1 MNLRENC
8 GGVRLSIGAHGASCD
23 ASFGILIFSFGSLN
37 THLHAAVLQES
48 WWSRMQAQAD
58 ALHFAGSNVALT
70 LCFVRFAL
78 YINLVLALMWLLL
91 AVVPF
96 WVRPPPTFRWGQLE
110 AYSAKNIAKG
120 FGMDNSFLVYGE
132 NRRGW
137 AEIQIG

>member
-1 MNLRENC
+1 
-8 GGVRLSIGAHGASCD
+8 
-23 ASFGILIFSFGSLN
+23 
-37 THLHAAVLQES
+37 
-48 WWSRMQAQAD
+48 MQPQAD
-58 ALHFAGSNVALT
+58 AMNFAGSNVALT

-132 NRRGW
+132 IRRGW
-137 AEIQIG
+137 ADLLID